1 MSVREQDRQ
10 VESPYARAWV
20 GLRLVLAAGYVV
32 LGCAAAVL
40 YQAESTLGQ
49 LYADLDRGSVSQ
61 VRVVGD
67 VLPPTSTGSALQEVT
82 WRTGSRAWRV
92 ELVQVRGSDG
102 GALMASR
109 AERTTDDVVQQVR
122 ARSPEVD
129 LEVSGSRTGVSAQ
142 AFGVS
147 YSGAAALPVVV
158 LTVAGL
164 LLLVGGPQPW
174 RATRWGWFWLCFVPG
189 GPLVYLA
196 RSGPTPGLRPP
207 APDDA
212 LLTGGRALVA
222 AVVLGLVANAGLA
235 LLATALWPGHV

>member
-1 MSVREQDRQ
+1 M
-10 VESPYARAWV
+10 
-20 GLRLVLAAGYVV
+20 
-32 LGCAAAVL
+32 
-40 YQAESTLGQ
+40 
-49 LYADLDRGSVSQ
+49 
-61 VRVVGD
+61 
-67 VLPPTSTGSALQEVT
+67 
-82 WRTGSRAWRV
+82 
-92 ELVQVRGSDG
+92 RGSDG
-102 GALMASR
+102 GALSAS

-122 ARSPEVD
+122 ARSPEIDV
-129 LEVSGSRTGVSAQ
+129 EVSGSRTGVSAR

-158 LTVAGL
+158 LNVAGL

-212 LLTGGRALVA
+212 LLTGGRALLA
-222 AVVLGLVANAGLA
+222 AVVLCLVANAGLA
-235 LLATALWPGHV
+235 LLATALWPGHA

>member
-10 VESPYARAWV
+10 VASPYARAWV
-20 GLRLVLAAGYVV
+20 GLRLVLAVGYV
-32 LGCAAAVL
+32 LLACAAAGL
-40 YQAESTLGQ
+40 HQAGSTLGQ

-61 VRVVGD
+61 VRVVGV
-67 VLPPTSTGSALQEVT
+67 VLPPGSTGSALQEVT

-92 ELVQVRGSDG
+92 ELVQVRGSDE
-102 GALMASR
+102 GALPASR

-122 ARSPEVD
+122 ARSPETD
-129 LEVSGSRTGVSAQ
+129 LEVSGPRTGVVAR
-142 AFGVS
+142 AFGVA
-147 YSGAAALPVVV
+147 YAGVAALPIVV

-174 RATRWGWFWLCFVPG
+174 RATRWGWFWLCLVPG

>member
-20 GLRLVLAAGYVV
+20 GLRLVLAAGYVL

-40 YQAESTLGQ
+40 HQGESTLDQ
-49 LYADLDRGSVSQ
+49 LYADLESGSVSQ

-102 GALMASR
+102 GALPASR

-122 ARSPEVD
+122 ARSPEID
-129 LEVSGSRTGVSAQ
+129 LEVSSPRTGVSAQ

-147 YSGAAALPVVV
+147 YAGFAALPVVV

-174 RATRWGWFWLCFVPG
+174 RATRWGWFWLCLVPG

-212 LLTGGRALVA
+212 LLTGGWALLA
-222 AVVLGLVANAGLA
+222 AVVLCLVADAGLA
-235 LLATALWPGHV
+235 LLATALWPGHA